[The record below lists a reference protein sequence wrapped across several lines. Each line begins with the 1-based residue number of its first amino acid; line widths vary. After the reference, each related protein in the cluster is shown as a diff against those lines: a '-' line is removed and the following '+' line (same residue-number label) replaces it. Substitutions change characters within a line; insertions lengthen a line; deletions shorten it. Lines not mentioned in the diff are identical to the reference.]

1 MKRRVK
7 MQWDLPVRSRD
18 EMSEVRERE
27 RERERE
33 GERNGKTVED
43 VG

>member
-27 RERERE
+27 RERE